1 MNLSQR
7 NLFSQPR
14 RHYLA
19 DKFGQ
24 LANIFAGT
32 LVIGQF
38 LAPERVDLFSL
49 GIGVLGTVGFYCA
62 GFLLEEEKG
71 FNNNEI

>member
-1 MNLSQR
+1 M
-7 NLFSQPR
+7 FSHPR
-14 RHYLA
+14 RRYLA

-38 LAPERVDLFSL
+38 LAPERIDIFAL
-49 GIGVLGTVGFYCA
+49 TVGIIGTLGFYIS
-62 GFLLEEEKG
+62 GYLLEPT
-71 FNNNEI
+71 I

>member
-1 MNLSQR
+1 M
-7 NLFSQPR
+7 FSHSR
-14 RHYLA
+14 RRYLA

-38 LAPERVDLFSL
+38 LAPERTDPFVIII
-49 GIGVLGTVGFYCA
+49 GILGTLGFYVS
-62 GFLLEEEKG
+62 GYLLEP
-71 FNNNEI
+71 NI